1 MSMSVIEK
9 LLSKRKQVRQFS
21 EDKIPNLE
29 DVNRIINKT
38 YDLVASK
45 QSLVPYKIT
54 VLGPHKKEEKQELYD
69 LSIKND
75 GGHGNEN
82 IFAPYVLCFTNR
94 LVKNPNSSVKRKI
107 AKGHQYDELNP
118 LVYRKKG
125 LEVGIEVGM
134 FSKILTSLCMEN
146 GFDVS
151 YLLCFSEISE
161 DKNPYSDKKPVLSF
175 LEDRL
180 LFSMQIG
187 YQKSGDV
194 SHKFIKDFDEYKPDI
209 TEIIEWL

>member
-1 MSMSVIEK
+1 MSVIEN
-9 LLSKRKQVRQFS
+9 LLNKRKQVRQFS

-29 DVNRIINKT
+29 DVNRIINKA

-54 VLGPHKKEEKQELYD
+54 VLGPHKKEEKQELYN
-69 LSIKND
+69 LSVKND

-94 LVKNPNSSVKRKI
+94 LVDNPNLSVKRKI
-107 AKGHQYDELNP
+107 TKGHQYDELNP

-134 FSKILTSLCMEN
+134 FSKILTSLCMEH

-161 DKNPYSDKKPVLSF
+161 NKNPYSEKKPVISF
-175 LEDRL
+175 LKDRL

-187 YQKSGDV
+187 YQKTGDLR
-194 SHKFIKDFDEYKPDI
+194 KKWLKDFDEYKPDVI
-209 TEIIEWL
+209 EIVEWL

>member
-1 MSMSVIEK
+1 MTVIEN
-9 LLSKRKQVRQFS
+9 LLSKRKQVRQYS

-29 DVNRIINKT
+29 DVNKIINKA

-54 VLGPHKKEEKQELYD
+54 VLGPHKKEEKQELYN

-94 LVKNPNSSVKRKI
+94 LVDNPNLSVKRKV
-107 AKGHQYDELNP
+107 AKGHRYDLLNP
-118 LVYRKKG
+118 EKYRTRG
-125 LEVGIEVGM
+125 MEVGVEVGM
-134 FSKILTSLCMEN
+134 FSKILTSLCMEYD
-146 GFDVS
+146 FDVS
-151 YLLCFSEISE
+151 YLLCFSDSAST
-161 DKNPYSDKKPVLSF
+161 KLSF

-180 LFSMQIG
+180 IFSLQIG
-187 YQKSGDV
+187 YQKTGNVKD
-194 SHKFIKDFDEYKPDI
+194 KFLKDFDEYKPDI
-209 TEIIEWL
+209 TEIVEWL